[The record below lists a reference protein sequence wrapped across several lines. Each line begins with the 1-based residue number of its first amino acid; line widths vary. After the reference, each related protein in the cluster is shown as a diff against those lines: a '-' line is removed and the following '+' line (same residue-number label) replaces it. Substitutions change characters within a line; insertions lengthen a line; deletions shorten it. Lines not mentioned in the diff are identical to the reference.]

1 MLSTLFLSADSA
13 LAAAFLR
20 FFGLSRRNVNHL
32 CCTMGLA
39 DGIALLLGYVLR
51 NSTAAAMKPPPDL
64 ILLAGSILCLIFV
77 VKSARNHLRITTGVI
92 AVLFS
97 IDNFMAG
104 TRVNGLGTTAWY
116 AACVA
121 VLSML
126 FSRIAFESAD
136 LLIARIKPR
145 ELFRGTRRFS
155 PAFFYF
161 SSMEQRRI
169 AHSRRSHAG
178 CDALL

>member
-1 MLSTLFLSADSA
+1 MLITLFLSADSA

-20 FFGLSRRNVNHL
+20 LCGVSRRDLNHL

-39 DGIALLLGYVLR
+39 DGTALLLGSVLR

-77 VKSARNHLRITTGVI
+77 VKSARNHPRITTGAI

-97 IDNFMAG
+97 VDNFIAG
-104 TRVNGLGTTAWY
+104 TRMGLGRAAWC

-121 VLSML
+121 VFSLL
-126 FSRIAFESAD
+126 FCRIAFESAD
-136 LLIARIKPR
+136 LLIARIR
-145 ELFRGTRRFS
+145 RRRLFRVAAGFLRPHSSFSLTGT
-155 PAFFYF
+155 
-161 SSMEQRRI
+161 ETN
-169 AHSRRSHAG
+169 RSFEEVR
-178 CDALL
+178 CRL

>member
-1 MLSTLFLSADSA
+1 MLITLFLSADSA

-20 FFGLSRRNVNHL
+20 LCGVSRRDLNHL

-39 DGIALLLGYVLR
+39 DGTALLLGSVLR

-77 VKSARNHLRITTGVI
+77 VKSARNHPRITTGAI

-97 IDNFMAG
+97 VDNFIAG
-104 TRVNGLGTTAWY
+104 TRMGLGSAAWC

-121 VLSML
+121 VFSLL
-126 FSRIAFESAD
+126 FCRIAFESAD
-136 LLIARIKPR
+136 LLIARIR
-145 ELFRGTRRFS
+145 RRRLFRVAAGFLRPHSSFSLTGT
-155 PAFFYF
+155 
-161 SSMEQRRI
+161 ETN
-169 AHSRRSHAG
+169 RSFEEVR
-178 CDALL
+178 CRL